1 VAVEPRSLVLSGPQM
16 GNLEQQMNAYFMSV
30 TSLNQFSLIFCTRP
44 VEHLQIYSTK
54 KKRQALDEA
63 REREG
68 WGRNK
73 KPQASTNNP
82 NAIFEEM
89 LETNTFSK
97 AMKMQDK
104 VIKGSSKEASN
115 IPRQSASL

>member
-1 VAVEPRSLVLSGPQM
+1 M

-30 TSLNQFSLIFCTRP
+30 TSLNQFSLIFSTRP
-44 VEHLQIYSTK
+44 VEDLQIYSTK
-54 KKRQALDEA
+54 KQRQALDEA
-63 REREG
+63 RECEG

-73 KPQASTNNP
+73 KPQAPTNNP

-104 VIKGSSKEASN
+104 GIKGSSKEASN
-115 IPRQSASL
+115 IPQQSASL

>member
-1 VAVEPRSLVLSGPQM
+1 MR
-16 GNLEQQMNAYFMSV
+16 NLEQQMNAYFMSV

-44 VEHLQIYSTK
+44 VVHLQIYSTK
-54 KKRQALDEA
+54 KKQQALNEA
-63 REREG
+63 RELEG

-73 KPQASTNNP
+73 QPQASTNNP
-82 NAIFEEM
+82 NTIFEEM

-115 IPRQSASL
+115 IPQQSASL